1 MQQDND
7 QDHCIIRRVDEFDLS
22 FKVFHE
28 LMARKVNEILLVSTP
43 YDAFIMEEE
52 GRLAERI
59 IHEYRGLNLSRPPH
73 LTWVSTAHE
82 AIQTLACKSF
92 DLVLTMPRLDDMDA
106 FALSRRIK
114 EIDPDLPVFLLA
126 HRTNRHLFDPDYR
139 KNHPIDKIFVW
150 SGNTDLLLALIKNVE
165 DQMNIDFDT
174 QRAKVRVLIMVED
187 SPIYYSSILPLLYKE
202 IVLQTQA
209 VMEDSLNDEHR
220 ILRMRARPKIL
231 LAENFEEA
239 EALYHRFKPYLLSI
253 FSDVRFPRNGKVDE
267 AAGLSLLKMVRA
279 ETPDIPLL
287 MLSSEEKN
295 RQKAD
300 TIPAVFLNKNAP
312 ALHTEIREFFKQY
325 LGFGDFIFRLPDD
338 TEVGR
343 ASNLRE
349 MQKILP
355 TIPDASIFYHACR
368 NHFSSWLM
376 ARSEIMLATKLK
388 PVKAT
393 EFDTVAHLKK
403 FLIYS
408 VAERRKGRQKGI
420 IAQFDPDHYDPD
432 AEFVKIGKGSLGGK
446 ARGLA
451 FMSIQLKENS
461 EFQKRFGDIDI
472 HVPQTLVI
480 STEAFD
486 EFMSENNLKDV
497 TAGELSDIEISER
510 FLEARLPE
518 WLRRNLEMV
527 LSNLDYPLAVRSS
540 SLLEDA
546 QFQPF
551 AGIYRT
557 YMLPNR
563 HPDLNLRLA
572 RLIQAIK
579 LVYASTYMAAPRAYA
594 KSTMHRTEDEKM
606 AVIIQH
612 LTGSLNGSMYYP
624 AISGVAQSY
633 NFYPVSNMKPEE
645 GIAHIAMGL
654 GKTVVEGG
662 KSLRFSSRYPQLLPQ
677 FSTVEDILNNSQRF
691 FFALNLKHFPNDF
704 DTLQKFTDDVTL
716 VKIEVDA
723 AGDHPAVR
731 HLCSTYNPQD
741 HRIRDV
747 YSPQGYPVVTF
758 TSILKYQ
765 SFPLPDILTEI
776 LEIGRKGMGCPV
788 EIEFAVN
795 LPFNGE
801 GQKEFALLQIRPMA
815 ISRHDRTVDITEA
828 DMATAFCYSSMAL
841 GHGRDRSISDIIFVC
856 PDTFNPS
863 QTVAIAKEI
872 GLLNGRLVATNRKYL
887 LVGPGRWGSADRWLG
902 IPATWSEISGVG
914 AMVETRAEDLN
925 ADPSQG
931 SHFFHNITSLGISY
945 LNLVEN
951 GKDFIDWRWL
961 ETLPVA
967 EATEHVKHVN
977 LERPITIKIDGKTS
991 RAALMKPAPP
1001 ESEADRVLCGLPA
1014 QPVQP
1019 A

>member
-1 MQQDND
+1 
-7 QDHCIIRRVDEFDLS
+7 
-22 FKVFHE
+22 
-28 LMARKVNEILLVSTP
+28 
-43 YDAFIMEEE
+43 
-52 GRLAERI
+52 
-59 IHEYRGLNLSRPPH
+59 
-73 LTWVSTAHE
+73 
-82 AIQTLACKSF
+82 
-92 DLVLTMPRLDDMDA
+92 
-106 FALSRRIK
+106 
-114 EIDPDLPVFLLA
+114 
-126 HRTNRHLFDPDYR
+126 
-139 KNHPIDKIFVW
+139 
-150 SGNTDLLLALIKNVE
+150 
-165 DQMNIDFDT
+165 
-174 QRAKVRVLIMVED
+174 
-187 SPIYYSSILPLLYKE
+187 
-202 IVLQTQA
+202 
-209 VMEDSLNDEHR
+209 
-220 ILRMRARPKIL
+220 
-231 LAENFEEA
+231 
-239 EALYHRFKPYLLSI
+239 
-253 FSDVRFPRNGKVDE
+253 VDE
-267 AAGLSLLKMVRA
+267 AAGLSLLKMVRD

-295 RQKAD
+295 RQKAN

-325 LGFGDFIFRLPDD
+325 LGFGDFIFRLPDGTD
-338 TEVGR
+338 VGR

-355 TIPDASIFYHACR
+355 TIPDASILYHAYR

-451 FMSIQLKENS
+451 FMSIQLKETG
-461 EFQKRFGDIDI
+461 EFRKRFGDIDI
-472 HVPQTLVI
+472 HVPKTLVI

-486 EFMSENNLKDV
+486 EFMTENNLKDA
-497 TAGELSDIEISER
+497 TTGELSDIEISER
-510 FLEARLPE
+510 FFEARLPE
-518 WLRRNLEMV
+518 WLQRDLEMV

-612 LTGSLNGSMYYP
+612 LTGSLNGSTYYP
-624 AISGVAQSY
+624 ALSGVAQSY
-633 NFYPVSNMKPEE
+633 NFYPVSDMKPEE

-662 KSLRFSSRYPQLLPQ
+662 KSLRFSPRYPQLLPQ
-677 FSTVEDILNNSQRF
+677 FSTVEDIQKNAQRF
-691 FFALNLKHFPNDF
+691 FFALNLKHFSNDF

-747 YSPQGYPVVTF
+747 YSPHGYPVVTF
-758 TSILKYQ
+758 ASILKYQ

-776 LEIGRKGMGCPV
+776 LEIGRRGMGCPV

-801 GQKEFALLQIRPMA
+801 GQNEFALLQIRPMA

-872 GLLNGRLVATNRKYL
+872 GFLNGRLVATNRKYL

-1001 ESEADRVLCGLPA
+1001 ESEAD
-1014 QPVQP
+1014 
-1019 A
+1019 

>member
-1 MQQDND
+1 
-7 QDHCIIRRVDEFDLS
+7 
-22 FKVFHE
+22 
-28 LMARKVNEILLVSTP
+28 
-43 YDAFIMEEE
+43 
-52 GRLAERI
+52 
-59 IHEYRGLNLSRPPH
+59 
-73 LTWVSTAHE
+73 
-82 AIQTLACKSF
+82 
-92 DLVLTMPRLDDMDA
+92 
-106 FALSRRIK
+106 LSRRIK
-114 EIDPDLPVFLLA
+114 EINPDLPVFLLA
-126 HRTNRHLFDPDYR
+126 HRTNRHLFDPDYL
-139 KNHPIDKIFVW
+139 KNRPIDKIFVW
-150 SGNTDLLLALIKNVE
+150 SGNTDLLLALIKSVE

-239 EALYHRFKPYLLSI
+239 EDLYHRFKPYLLSI

-267 AAGLSLLKMVRA
+267 AAGLSLLKMVRD

-295 RQKAD
+295 RQKAN

-325 LGFGDFIFRLPDD
+325 LGFGDFIFRLPDG
-338 TEVGR
+338 TEVDR

-355 TIPDASIFYHACR
+355 TIPDASILYHAYR

-451 FMSIQLKENS
+451 FMSIQLKENG
-461 EFQKRFGDIDI
+461 EFRKRFGDIDI
-472 HVPQTLVI
+472 HVPKTLVI

-486 EFMSENNLKDV
+486 EFMTENNLKDV
-497 TAGELSDIEISER
+497 TTGELSDIEISER
-510 FLEARLPE
+510 FFEARLPE
-518 WLRRNLEMV
+518 WLQRDLEMV

-612 LTGSLNGSMYYP
+612 LTGSLNGSTYYP
-624 AISGVAQSY
+624 ALSGVAQSY

-654 GKTVVEGG
+654 G
-662 KSLRFSSRYPQLLPQ
+662 
-677 FSTVEDILNNSQRF
+677 
-691 FFALNLKHFPNDF
+691 
-704 DTLQKFTDDVTL
+704 
-716 VKIEVDA
+716 
-723 AGDHPAVR
+723 
-731 HLCSTYNPQD
+731 
-741 HRIRDV
+741 
-747 YSPQGYPVVTF
+747 
-758 TSILKYQ
+758 
-765 SFPLPDILTEI
+765 
-776 LEIGRKGMGCPV
+776 
-788 EIEFAVN
+788 
-795 LPFNGE
+795 
-801 GQKEFALLQIRPMA
+801 
-815 ISRHDRTVDITEA
+815 
-828 DMATAFCYSSMAL
+828 
-841 GHGRDRSISDIIFVC
+841 
-856 PDTFNPS
+856 
-863 QTVAIAKEI
+863 
-872 GLLNGRLVATNRKYL
+872 
-887 LVGPGRWGSADRWLG
+887 
-902 IPATWSEISGVG
+902 
-914 AMVETRAEDLN
+914 
-925 ADPSQG
+925 
-931 SHFFHNITSLGISY
+931 
-945 LNLVEN
+945 
-951 GKDFIDWRWL
+951 
-961 ETLPVA
+961 
-967 EATEHVKHVN
+967 
-977 LERPITIKIDGKTS
+977 
-991 RAALMKPAPP
+991 
-1001 ESEADRVLCGLPA
+1001 
-1014 QPVQP
+1014 
-1019 A
+1019 

>member
-1 MQQDND
+1 
-7 QDHCIIRRVDEFDLS
+7 
-22 FKVFHE
+22 
-28 LMARKVNEILLVSTP
+28 
-43 YDAFIMEEE
+43 
-52 GRLAERI
+52 
-59 IHEYRGLNLSRPPH
+59 
-73 LTWVSTAHE
+73 
-82 AIQTLACKSF
+82 
-92 DLVLTMPRLDDMDA
+92 
-106 FALSRRIK
+106 
-114 EIDPDLPVFLLA
+114 
-126 HRTNRHLFDPDYR
+126 
-139 KNHPIDKIFVW
+139 
-150 SGNTDLLLALIKNVE
+150 
-165 DQMNIDFDT
+165 
-174 QRAKVRVLIMVED
+174 
-187 SPIYYSSILPLLYKE
+187 
-202 IVLQTQA
+202 
-209 VMEDSLNDEHR
+209 
-220 ILRMRARPKIL
+220 
-231 LAENFEEA
+231 
-239 EALYHRFKPYLLSI
+239 
-253 FSDVRFPRNGKVDE
+253 
-267 AAGLSLLKMVRA
+267 
-279 ETPDIPLL
+279 
-287 MLSSEEKN
+287 
-295 RQKAD
+295 
-300 TIPAVFLNKNAP
+300 
-312 ALHTEIREFFKQY
+312 
-325 LGFGDFIFRLPDD
+325 
-338 TEVGR
+338 
-343 ASNLRE
+343 
-349 MQKILP
+349 ILP

-393 EFDTVAHLKK
+393 EFDTVAHLRK

-451 FMSIQLKENS
+451 FMSIQLKENG
-461 EFQKRFGDIDI
+461 EFRKRFEDIDI

-480 STEAFD
+480 STETFD
-486 EFMSENNLKDV
+486 EFMTENNLKDV
-497 TAGELSDIEISER
+497 STGELSDIEISER
-510 FLEARLPE
+510 FLAARLPK

-557 YMLPNR
+557 YMLPNQ
-563 HPDLNLRLA
+563 HPDLNLRLT
-572 RLIQAIK
+572 RLVQAIK

-612 LTGSLNGSMYYP
+612 LTGSLNGSTYYP

-633 NFYPVSNMKPEE
+633 NFYPVSDMRPEE

-662 KSLRFSSRYPQLLPQ
+662 KSLRFSPRYPQLLPQ
-677 FSTVEDILNNSQRF
+677 FSTVEDILNNAQRF
-691 FFALNLKHFPNDF
+691 FYALNLQHFPNDF
-704 DTLQKFTDDVTL
+704 GMPQSFTDDVTL
-716 VKIEVDA
+716 VRIEVDA

-731 HLCSTYNPQD
+731 HLCSVYNPQD

-747 YSPQGYPVVTF
+747 YSPHRHPVVTF
-758 TSILKYQ
+758 AGILKYQ
-765 SFPLPDILTEI
+765 SFPLPEILTEI
-776 LEIGRKGMGCPV
+776 LEIGRRGMGCPV
-788 EIEFAVN
+788 EIEFAVD

-801 GQKEFALLQIRPMA
+801 DKKEFALLQIRPMA
-815 ISRHDRTVDITEA
+815 ISQHDHAVDITEA

-841 GHGRDRSISDIIFVC
+841 GHGWDRSISDIVFVC
-856 PDTFNPS
+856 PDTFIPS

-872 GLLNGRLVATNRKYL
+872 GLLNGRLVAANRKYL
-887 LVGPGRWGSADRWLG
+887 LAGPGRWGSADRWLG

-914 AMVETRAEDLN
+914 AIVETRAEDLN

-961 ETLPVA
+961 EALPVA
-967 EATEHVKHVN
+967 GATAHVKHVN

-991 RAALMKPAPP
+991 QAVLMKPTAP
-1001 ESEADRVLCGLPA
+1001 ESEPD
-1014 QPVQP
+1014 
-1019 A
+1019 

>member
-1 MQQDND
+1 
-7 QDHCIIRRVDEFDLS
+7 
-22 FKVFHE
+22 
-28 LMARKVNEILLVSTP
+28 
-43 YDAFIMEEE
+43 
-52 GRLAERI
+52 
-59 IHEYRGLNLSRPPH
+59 
-73 LTWVSTAHE
+73 
-82 AIQTLACKSF
+82 
-92 DLVLTMPRLDDMDA
+92 
-106 FALSRRIK
+106 
-114 EIDPDLPVFLLA
+114 
-126 HRTNRHLFDPDYR
+126 
-139 KNHPIDKIFVW
+139 
-150 SGNTDLLLALIKNVE
+150 
-165 DQMNIDFDT
+165 
-174 QRAKVRVLIMVED
+174 MVED

-239 EALYHRFKPYLLSI
+239 EDLYHRFKPYLLSI

-267 AAGLSLLKMVRA
+267 AAGLSLLKMVRD

-295 RQKAD
+295 RQKAN

-325 LGFGDFIFRLPDD
+325 LGFGDFIFRLPDGTD
-338 TEVGR
+338 VGR

-355 TIPDASIFYHACR
+355 TIPDASILYHAYR

-451 FMSIQLKENS
+451 FMSIQLKETG
-461 EFQKRFGDIDI
+461 EFRKRFGDIDI
-472 HVPQTLVI
+472 HVPKTLVI

-486 EFMSENNLKDV
+486 EFMTENNLKDV
-497 TAGELSDIEISER
+497 TTGELSDIEISER
-510 FLEARLPE
+510 FFEARLPE
-518 WLRRNLEMV
+518 WLQRDLEMV

-612 LTGSLNGSMYYP
+612 LTGSLNGSTYYP
-624 AISGVAQSY
+624 ALSGVAQSY
-633 NFYPVSNMKPEE
+633 NFYPVSDMKPEE

-662 KSLRFSSRYPQLLPQ
+662 KSLRFSPRYPQLLPQ
-677 FSTVEDILNNSQRF
+677 FSTVEDIQKNAQRF
-691 FFALNLKHFPNDF
+691 FFALNLKHFSNDF

-747 YSPQGYPVVTF
+747 YSPHGYPVVTF
-758 TSILKYQ
+758 ASILKYQ

-776 LEIGRKGMGCPV
+776 LEIGRRGMGCPV

-801 GQKEFALLQIRPMA
+801 GQNEFALLQIRPMA

-872 GLLNGRLVATNRKYL
+872 GFLNGRLVATNRKYL

-1001 ESEADRVLCGLPA
+1001 ESEAD
-1014 QPVQP
+1014 
-1019 A
+1019 

>member
-1 MQQDND
+1 
-7 QDHCIIRRVDEFDLS
+7 
-22 FKVFHE
+22 
-28 LMARKVNEILLVSTP
+28 
-43 YDAFIMEEE
+43 
-52 GRLAERI
+52 
-59 IHEYRGLNLSRPPH
+59 
-73 LTWVSTAHE
+73 
-82 AIQTLACKSF
+82 
-92 DLVLTMPRLDDMDA
+92 
-106 FALSRRIK
+106 
-114 EIDPDLPVFLLA
+114 
-126 HRTNRHLFDPDYR
+126 
-139 KNHPIDKIFVW
+139 
-150 SGNTDLLLALIKNVE
+150 
-165 DQMNIDFDT
+165 
-174 QRAKVRVLIMVED
+174 
-187 SPIYYSSILPLLYKE
+187 
-202 IVLQTQA
+202 
-209 VMEDSLNDEHR
+209 MEDSLNDEHR

-239 EALYHRFKPYLLSI
+239 EDLYHRFKPYLLSI

-267 AAGLSLLKMVRA
+267 AAGLSLLKMVRD

-295 RQKAD
+295 RQKAN

-325 LGFGDFIFRLPDD
+325 LGFGDFIFRLPDGTD
-338 TEVGR
+338 VGR

-355 TIPDASIFYHACR
+355 TIPDASILYHAYR

-451 FMSIQLKENS
+451 FMSIQLKETG
-461 EFQKRFGDIDI
+461 EFRKRFGDIDI
-472 HVPQTLVI
+472 HVPKTLVI

-486 EFMSENNLKDV
+486 EFMTENNLKDV
-497 TAGELSDIEISER
+497 TTGELSDIEISER
-510 FLEARLPE
+510 FFEARLPE
-518 WLRRNLEMV
+518 WLQRDLEMV

-612 LTGSLNGSMYYP
+612 LTGSLNGSTYYP
-624 AISGVAQSY
+624 ALSGVAQSY
-633 NFYPVSNMKPEE
+633 NFYPVSDMKPEE

-662 KSLRFSSRYPQLLPQ
+662 KSLRFSPRYPQLLPQ
-677 FSTVEDILNNSQRF
+677 FSTVEDIQKNAQRF
-691 FFALNLKHFPNDF
+691 FFALNLKHFSNDF

-747 YSPQGYPVVTF
+747 YSPHGYPVVTF
-758 TSILKYQ
+758 ASILKYQ

-776 LEIGRKGMGCPV
+776 LEIGRRGMGCPV

-801 GQKEFALLQIRPMA
+801 GQNEFALLQIRPMA

-872 GLLNGRLVATNRKYL
+872 GFLNGRLVATNRKYL

-1001 ESEADRVLCGLPA
+1001 ESEAD
-1014 QPVQP
+1014 
-1019 A
+1019 

>member
-1 MQQDND
+1 
-7 QDHCIIRRVDEFDLS
+7 
-22 FKVFHE
+22 
-28 LMARKVNEILLVSTP
+28 
-43 YDAFIMEEE
+43 
-52 GRLAERI
+52 
-59 IHEYRGLNLSRPPH
+59 
-73 LTWVSTAHE
+73 
-82 AIQTLACKSF
+82 
-92 DLVLTMPRLDDMDA
+92 
-106 FALSRRIK
+106 
-114 EIDPDLPVFLLA
+114 
-126 HRTNRHLFDPDYR
+126 
-139 KNHPIDKIFVW
+139 
-150 SGNTDLLLALIKNVE
+150 
-165 DQMNIDFDT
+165 
-174 QRAKVRVLIMVED
+174 
-187 SPIYYSSILPLLYKE
+187 
-202 IVLQTQA
+202 
-209 VMEDSLNDEHR
+209 
-220 ILRMRARPKIL
+220 
-231 LAENFEEA
+231 
-239 EALYHRFKPYLLSI
+239 
-253 FSDVRFPRNGKVDE
+253 
-267 AAGLSLLKMVRA
+267 MVRD

-295 RQKAD
+295 RQKAN

-325 LGFGDFIFRLPDD
+325 LGFGDFIFRLPDGTD
-338 TEVGR
+338 VGR

-355 TIPDASIFYHACR
+355 TIPDASILYHAYR

-451 FMSIQLKENS
+451 FMSIQLKETG
-461 EFQKRFGDIDI
+461 EFRKRFGDIDI
-472 HVPQTLVI
+472 HVPKTLVI

-486 EFMSENNLKDV
+486 EFMTENNLKDV
-497 TAGELSDIEISER
+497 TTGELSDIEISER
-510 FLEARLPE
+510 FFEARLPE
-518 WLRRNLEMV
+518 WLQRDLEMV

-612 LTGSLNGSMYYP
+612 LTGSLNGSTYYP
-624 AISGVAQSY
+624 ALSGVAQSY
-633 NFYPVSNMKPEE
+633 NFYPVSDMKPEE

-662 KSLRFSSRYPQLLPQ
+662 KSLRFSPRYPQLLPQ
-677 FSTVEDILNNSQRF
+677 FSTVEDIQKNAQRF
-691 FFALNLKHFPNDF
+691 FFALNLKHFSNDF

-747 YSPQGYPVVTF
+747 YSPHGYPVVTF
-758 TSILKYQ
+758 ASILKYQ

-776 LEIGRKGMGCPV
+776 LEIGRRGMGCPV

-801 GQKEFALLQIRPMA
+801 GQNEFALLQIRPMA

-872 GLLNGRLVATNRKYL
+872 GFLNGRLVATNRKYL

-1001 ESEADRVLCGLPA
+1001 ESEAD
-1014 QPVQP
+1014 
-1019 A
+1019 

>member
-1 MQQDND
+1 
-7 QDHCIIRRVDEFDLS
+7 
-22 FKVFHE
+22 
-28 LMARKVNEILLVSTP
+28 MARKVNEILLVSTP

-82 AIQTLACKSF
+82 AISALACKSF

-106 FALSRRIK
+106 FSLSRRVKDIN
-114 EIDPDLPVFLLA
+114 PDLPVFLLA
-126 HRTNRHLFDPDYR
+126 HRTNRHLLDPGYR
-139 KNHPIDKIFVW
+139 KNRPIDKIFVW
-150 SGNTDLLLALIKNVE
+150 SGNTDLLLALIKSVE

-239 EALYHRFKPYLLSI
+239 EALYHRFKPYLLSL
-253 FSDVRFPRNGKVDE
+253 FSDVRFPRNGKMDH
-267 AAGLSLLKMVRA
+267 AAGLSLLKTVRA

-312 ALHTEIREFFKQY
+312 TLHTEIREFFKQY
-325 LGFGDFIFRLPDD
+325 LGFGDFIFRLPDG

-349 MQKILP
+349 MQKLLP

-393 EFDTVAHLKK
+393 EFDTVAHLRN

-420 IAQFDPDHYDPD
+420 IAQFDPDHYDPE

-461 EFQKRFGDIDI
+461 GFQKRFDDIDI
-472 HVPQTLVI
+472 HVPQALVI

-486 EFMSENNLKDV
+486 EFVTENDLKDV

-510 FLEARLPE
+510 FLEARLPK

-527 LSNLDYPLAVRSS
+527 LANLDYPLAVRSS

-563 HPDLNLRLA
+563 HPDLNLRLT

-612 LTGSLNGSMYYP
+612 LTGSANGSAYYP

-633 NFYPVSNMKPEE
+633 NFYPVSRMKPEE

-662 KSLRFSSRYPQLLPQ
+662 KSLRFSPRYPQLLPQ
-677 FSTVEDILNNSQRF
+677 FSTVEDILNTSQRF
-691 FFALNLKHFPNDF
+691 FFALNLKDFPNDF
-704 DTLQKFTDDVTL
+704 DTLQNFSDDVTL
-716 VKIEVDA
+716 SKIQVDA

-747 YSPQGYPVVTF
+747 HSPQGYPVVTF
-758 TSILKYQ
+758 ASILKYH
-765 SFPLPDILTEI
+765 SFPLPDILAEI
-776 LEIGRKGMGCPV
+776 LEVGRKGMGCPV

-795 LPFNGE
+795 LPFNGKD
-801 GQKEFALLQIRPMA
+801 QNEFALLQIRPMA
-815 ISRHDRTVDITEA
+815 ISRHDRMVDITEE

-841 GHGRDRSISDIIFVC
+841 GHGWDRSIRDIIFVC

-872 GLLNGRLVATNRKYL
+872 GLLNGRLVAANRKYL
-887 LVGPGRWGSADRWLG
+887 LIGPGRWGSADRWLG

-914 AMVETRAEDLN
+914 AMVETRAKDLN

-961 ETLPVA
+961 ETRPVA

-977 LERPITIKIDGKTS
+977 LARPITIKIDGKTS
-991 RAALMKPAPP
+991 RAVLLKPAAP
-1001 ESEADRVLCGLPA
+1001 ESEPD
-1014 QPVQP
+1014 
-1019 A
+1019 

>member
-1 MQQDND
+1 
-7 QDHCIIRRVDEFDLS
+7 
-22 FKVFHE
+22 
-28 LMARKVNEILLVSTP
+28 
-43 YDAFIMEEE
+43 
-52 GRLAERI
+52 
-59 IHEYRGLNLSRPPH
+59 
-73 LTWVSTAHE
+73 
-82 AIQTLACKSF
+82 
-92 DLVLTMPRLDDMDA
+92 
-106 FALSRRIK
+106 
-114 EIDPDLPVFLLA
+114 
-126 HRTNRHLFDPDYR
+126 
-139 KNHPIDKIFVW
+139 
-150 SGNTDLLLALIKNVE
+150 
-165 DQMNIDFDT
+165 
-174 QRAKVRVLIMVED
+174 
-187 SPIYYSSILPLLYKE
+187 
-202 IVLQTQA
+202 
-209 VMEDSLNDEHR
+209 
-220 ILRMRARPKIL
+220 
-231 LAENFEEA
+231 
-239 EALYHRFKPYLLSI
+239 
-253 FSDVRFPRNGKVDE
+253 
-267 AAGLSLLKMVRA
+267 
-279 ETPDIPLL
+279 

-312 ALHTEIREFFKQY
+312 AFHAEIREFFKQY
-325 LGFGDFIFRLPDD
+325 LGFGDFIFRLPDG

-349 MQKILP
+349 MQRILP

-432 AEFVKIGKGSLGGK
+432 ADFVKIGTGSLGGK

-451 FMSIQLKENS
+451 FMSIQLKENG
-461 EFQKRFGDIDI
+461 EFRKRFGDIDI

-480 STEAFD
+480 STEVFD
-486 EFMSENNLKDV
+486 EFMTENNLKDV

-510 FLEARLPE
+510 FLAARLPK

-527 LSNLDYPLAVRSS
+527 LSNLNYPLAVRSS

-572 RLIQAIK
+572 RLVQAIK

-612 LTGSLNGSMYYP
+612 LTGSIYGSTYYP
-624 AISGVAQSY
+624 AISGVAQSF
-633 NFYPVSNMKPEE
+633 NFYPVSDMKPEE

-662 KSLRFSSRYPQLLPQ
+662 KSLRFSPRYPQLLPQ
-677 FSTVEDILNNSQRF
+677 FSTVEDILNNAQRF
-691 FFALNLKHFPNDF
+691 FYALNLQHFPNDF
-704 DTLQKFTDDVTL
+704 GMPQSFTDDVTL

-731 HLCSTYNPQD
+731 HLCSAYNPQD

-747 YSPQGYPVVTF
+747 YSPQGHPVVTF
-758 TSILKYQ
+758 AGILKYQ
-765 SFPLPDILTEI
+765 SFPLPEILTEI
-776 LEIGRKGMGCPV
+776 LEIGRRGMGCPV
-788 EIEFAVN
+788 EIEFAVD

-801 GQKEFALLQIRPMA
+801 DKKEFALLQIRPMA
-815 ISRHDRTVDITEA
+815 ISRHDRDVDITES
-828 DMATAFCYSSMAL
+828 DMVTAFCYSSMAL
-841 GHGRDRSISDIIFVC
+841 GHGWDRSISDIVFVC

-872 GLLNGRLVATNRKYL
+872 GLLNGRLVAANRKYL
-887 LVGPGRWGSADRWLG
+887 LAGPGRWGSADRWLG
-902 IPATWSEISGVG
+902 IPATWNEISGVG
-914 AMVETRAEDLN
+914 AIVETRAADLN

-961 ETLPVA
+961 EALPVA
-967 EATEHVKHVN
+967 GATAHVKHVN

-991 RAALMKPAPP
+991 QAVLMKPAAP
-1001 ESEADRVLCGLPA
+1001 EGEPD
-1014 QPVQP
+1014 
-1019 A
+1019 